1 MATLEVYPRETPGER
16 ADTLVSVEVDEDL
29 AVHAATLEE
38 WVAPRQ
44 NWEVTLRQ
52 GHDFGRTNNVE
63 ARIIFVAGE
72 QTSSLTFRLDQLTT
86 ADDTGAELVLRFE
99 EQDGVAKLARLTATG
114 LDVELFHILTF
125 T

>member
-1 MATLEVYPRETPGER
+1 MATLEVYPRETPEER
-16 ADTLVSVEVDEDL
+16 ADALVPVEVDEDL
-29 AVHAATLEE
+29 AAHAATLEE

-52 GHDFGRTNNVE
+52 GHEFDRVNNVE
-63 ARIIFVAGE
+63 ARIVFVAGE
-72 QTSSLTFRLDQLTT
+72 QTSSLTFRLDQLTG

-99 EQDGVAKLARLTATG
+99 ERDGIAKLARLSATG
-114 LDVELFHILTF
+114 LDVELFHILTY

>member
-1 MATLEVYPRETPGER
+1 MATLEVNPRETPEER
-16 ADTLVSVEVDEDL
+16 ADALVPVEVDEDL
-29 AVHAATLEE
+29 AVHAATLEG

-52 GHDFGRTNNVE
+52 GHEFDRTNNVE
-63 ARIIFVAGE
+63 ARIVFVAGE
-72 QTSSLTFRLDQLTT
+72 QTSSLTFRLDQLTG

-114 LDVELFHILTF
+114 LDVELFHILTY

>member
-1 MATLEVYPRETPGER
+1 MAMLEVYPRDTPEER
-16 ADTLVSVEVDEDL
+16 ADALVPVQVDEDL
-29 AVHAATLEE
+29 AVHAATVEE
-38 WVAPRQ
+38 WVAPRK

-52 GHDFGRTNNVE
+52 GHEFDRANNVE
-63 ARIIFVAGE
+63 ARIVFVAGE
-72 QTSSLTFRLDQLTT
+72 QTSSLTFRLDQLTG

-99 EQDGVAKLARLTATG
+99 EQDGIAKLARLTATG

>member
-1 MATLEVYPRETPGER
+1 MATLEVYPRETPEER
-16 ADTLVSVEVDEDL
+16 ADALVPVEVDEDL
-29 AVHAATLEE
+29 AAHAATLEE

-52 GHDFGRTNNVE
+52 GHEFDRVNNVE
-63 ARIIFVAGE
+63 ARIVFVAGE
-72 QTSSLTFRLDQLTT
+72 QTSSLTFRLDQLTG

-99 EQDGVAKLARLTATG
+99 EQDGIAKLARLTATG
-114 LDVELFHILTF
+114 LDVELFHILTY

>member
-1 MATLEVYPRETPGER
+1 MATLEVYPRETPEER
-16 ADTLVSVEVDEDL
+16 ADALVPVEVDEDL

-52 GHDFGRTNNVE
+52 GHEFGRANNVE

-72 QTSSLTFRLDQLTT
+72 QTSSLTFRLDQLTG

-99 EQDGVAKLARLTATG
+99 ERDGVAKLARLTATG
-114 LDVELFHILTF
+114 LDVELFHILTY